1 MKIVVDIGLRLRII
15 LIIPNTNEDDKMTY
29 KELINTPEFK
39 ELEQIQ
45 NTKPNVDIL
54 TICGFM
60 LSEPDPMERLRQHLQ
75 ANRPK

>member
-1 MKIVVDIGLRLRII
+1 
-15 LIIPNTNEDDKMTY
+15 MTY

-60 LSEPDPMERLRQHLQ
+60 LSEKDPMERLTQHLK

>member
-1 MKIVVDIGLRLRII
+1 
-15 LIIPNTNEDDKMTY
+15 MTY
-29 KELINTPEFK
+29 KELINTAEFK

-45 NTKPNVDIL
+45 NTKPHVDIL

-60 LSEPDPMERLRQHLQ
+60 LSEKNPMERLIQHLE